1 MAVRGVWQ
9 LKKLIVCYCDH
20 SGSSAGAREFMERIF
35 PKFQRQN
42 PQLELA
48 TELVRGHH
56 PHLRGHYVNKN
67 ERVVDVKNQNAEE
80 IMTQVMRLRNSTGRK
95 VVKLKTRHV
104 TFNPSIQGTWSED
117 LKI

>member
-1 MAVRGVWQ
+1 V
-9 LKKLIVCYCDH
+9 IVVYV
-20 SGSSAGAREFMERIF
+20 FY
-35 PKFQRQN
+35 KFQYEVAVSAKINLIQYFPRCRWLM
-42 PQLELA
+42 P
-48 TELVRGHH
+48 
-56 PHLRGHYVNKN
+56 VNKN